1 MGTHPSGATPTR
13 LRGDARQNRDQIL
26 QAARQQFSR
35 YGFDV
40 AMQDVARA
48 ARVGVGTLYR
58 RFPSREALVS
68 AVVLDSL
75 ELAMDRIREARATEA
90 DAWSVLERVMAEA
103 AALQLAIDATL
114 HGAGS
119 RAELQSPEV
128 LAGRRRLLDLFEE
141 IVDAARS
148 EGALRADV
156 GVGDVAMAVA
166 MLAGVR
172 PSTLP
177 QGAHRRLLAML
188 MAGLRADGTLVAL
201 PGEPVTRDDYESR
214 SH

>member
-1 MGTHPSGATPTR
+1 MGTHPPGATPTR

-90 DAWSVLERVMAEA
+90 DAWSALERVMAEA

-119 RAELQSPEV
+119 RAELRTPEV
-128 LAGRRRLLDLFEE
+128 LAGRRRLLDLFGE
-141 IVDAARS
+141 IVCEART
-148 EGALRADV
+148 EGTLRADV

-177 QGAHRRLLAML
+177 EGAHRRLLAMV
-188 MAGLRADGTLVAL
+188 MSGLRVDGTFVAL
-201 PGEPVTRDDYESR
+201 PGEPVTREDYENR
-214 SH
+214 GH